1 MEQEHKPALEG
12 LVENRDV
19 AQGRILIVEDD
30 PAMQYSLSQ
39 ALEKLPYHLHLASS
53 IMEGRQRFEAEDPDV
68 VLLDINLPD
77 GSGRDL
83 LKVLREQN
91 DEVVVI
97 MLTAFP
103 DLRGAV
109 SCMKDGAFDYL
120 VKPFDL
126 TELKLAIQKGMELK
140 NLKNE
145 VIRLKRQDRSSE
157 KLGDIIG
164 DSALTRGLRS
174 DILQIAQKGHSTVL
188 ITGES
193 GTGKELVAKALH
205 QNSSRKN
212 GPLVPVN
219 CSAIPENLVESEL
232 FGHEKG
238 AFTNAT
244 HAFKG
249 VFELASGGTLFLDE
263 VGELP
268 LATQPKLLRALETR
282 RIKRLG
288 GSREIP
294 IDIRLVSATNRNLEE
309 AVAKG
314 GFREDLYYRLNV
326 VPIVIP
332 SLRERREDIMPIL
345 HYSMEAISGKNRMQ
359 PLKFSPAAVR
369 LLEKYSWPG
378 NVREMRN
385 LIERLLMLHGQ
396 REVQVEIGVK
406 KLPEEIRDSVPVGI
420 QDPESVEV
428 LTLDEVEFNHI
439 RLALNA
445 CQGNKSEASR
455 RLGISRN
462 TLKEKLKRYSI

>member
-1 MEQEHKPALEG
+1 M
-12 LVENRDV
+12 ENRDV